1 MSKNAFLPTGIR
13 LYKQKCKIE
22 EKRVINRRV
31 ISDQTNLLF
40 CRAAQILMTGWESP
54 MQEIGEDP
62 LEEGFEKELQSWMVW
77 KEKMENEMREIQ
89 EASEKERQENQNVQA
104 ALIKDVHNL
113 KQDRRYYATKVGAI
127 GGAATGGVG
136 GGIAGG
142 WAACGSTKAA
152 VAAGAAKGAAAL
164 SVAGALIGGAVAY
177 VASTVDCV

>member
-1 MSKNAFLPTGIR
+1 MKGCSDFNDRMGGKRLPT
-13 LYKQKCKIE
+13 
-22 EKRVINRRV
+22 
-31 ISDQTNLLF
+31 T
-40 CRAAQILMTGWESP
+40 TGWERP

-62 LEEGFEKELQSWMVW
+62 LEEGFEKELRSLTEW
-77 KEKMENEMREIQ
+77 KKQMENEMREIQ

-136 GGIAGG
+136 GGIAGS

-152 VAAGAAKGAAAL
+152 IA
-164 SVAGALIGGAVAY
+164 AVAD